1 MTTVRGRRRSRIPS
15 GLLSTGLAV
24 AALAIACATP
34 EAPSPSPDPPRIL
47 MVGVGE
53 QVQSGPPT
61 EELKMLMFRAEQMAE
76 VNGADLGYPWYD
88 EATGEIVLSA
98 VTQKGSDLIHAAGL
112 AAPHRIRVV
121 AHGMAELERI
131 KDEVTTLR
139 SLGVPGAEL
148 VYQTVPDWRD
158 NRVMIV
164 ISAPSQPLLDALAAR
179 YPPDALAIQVD
190 PAGP

>member
-1 MTTVRGRRRSRIPS
+1 MTTRSGRRRWQTPS

-24 AALAIACATP
+24 AAIAVACATP
-34 EAPSPSPDPPRIL
+34 EEPSPSPDPPRIL
-47 MVGVGE
+47 MVAVGE
-53 QVQSGPPT
+53 RVQSGPPT
-61 EELKMLMFRAEQMAE
+61 EQLKMLMFGAQQMAE
-76 VNGADLGYPWYD
+76 ANGADLGYPWYD
-88 EATGEIVLSA
+88 EGTGEFVLSA

-131 KDEVTTLR
+131 QDEVTTLR
-139 SLGVPGAEL
+139 SQGVPGAEL
-148 VYQTVPDWRD
+148 IYATVPDWRD